1 VIHCDIINNKGDEI
15 MAVSKDNERILVTV
29 TKETADKIKELADQ
43 DKRSKSSMASI
54 LIDRGLEGYYK

>member
-1 VIHCDIINNKGDEI
+1 

-43 DKRSKSSMASI
+43 DKRSKSSMAAI
-54 LIDRGLEGYYK
+54 LIDKGLEGYYK